1 MIDPEVDK
9 KRLFVVEELVS
20 TERSYLMSL
29 DAMQQLFLVPM
40 RRLPT
45 VSATDIAAVF
55 PQLETIRNFSAQLL
69 ESLDTRRAHWQASS
83 TTIGDVFLATGPF
96 LKAHASFV
104 NGHADAVATFER
116 LAVRLPEV
124 QRIASDA
131 LLDARSRGQ
140 NIQSL
145 LITPVQRIPRY
156 LLLLESLLSRTPE
169 AHPDHALLAGAVKLV
184 RGIASELNESK
195 RNHDDAKL
203 MFAIAL
209 HIDPP
214 VDDLIEPHRRL
225 LLDAVLLDVARQKPY
240 RFVLFSDLLIK
251 LSAKKN
257 VFVGQKG
264 KHNLKGIFSLQHARI
279 QPTRDAASTI
289 TVDFVDDSNNRKVTS
304 ITVRPETEEA
314 RLTWLHSL
322 QSACKRFHEHPKSS
336 QYRELPVLAPFDR
349 KNPLTLRGVV
359 QKAPPSQAAAV
370 TNNGANANNTSQLVL
385 RTAAVVAVVA
395 VVVAALLWFSDDG
408 EPKRP
413 WYMQWLVDQMIPT
426 KQ

>member
-1 MIDPEVDK
+1 
-9 KRLFVVEELVS
+9 
-20 TERSYLMSL
+20 
-29 DAMQQLFLVPM
+29 
-40 RRLPT
+40 
-45 VSATDIAAVF
+45 
-55 PQLETIRNFSAQLL
+55 
-69 ESLDTRRAHWQASS
+69 
-83 TTIGDVFLATGPF
+83 

-169 AHPDHALLAGAVKLV
+169 AHPDHARSSGAVKLV

-257 VFVGQKG
+257 VFVGQQG
-264 KHNLKGIFSLQHARI
+264 QAQSQRHLLAAARTHSADSRRCQHNHGRFCRRYQQSQGHVDHGAARHRRGAPHVVAPRCKAHAS
-279 QPTRDAASTI
+279 A
-289 TVDFVDDSNNRKVTS
+289 FTS
-304 ITVRPETEEA
+304 IQSRLNIASCRSWRRLIA
-314 RLTWLHSL
+314 RTRSL
-322 QSACKRFHEHPKSS
+322 CAALC
-336 QYRELPVLAPFDR
+336 R
-349 KNPLTLRGVV
+349 K
-359 QKAPPSQAAAV
+359 QAPSQGASCGQQWRHWRAAHRGSLVRAATV
-370 TNNGANANNTSQLVL
+370 IASSRWCCCSSSDVAERTRGWWSRNG
-385 RTAAVVAVVA
+385 R
-395 VVVAALLWFSDDG
+395 G
-408 EPKRP
+408 M
-413 WYMQWLVDQMIPT
+413 MQWLIDQMIAT